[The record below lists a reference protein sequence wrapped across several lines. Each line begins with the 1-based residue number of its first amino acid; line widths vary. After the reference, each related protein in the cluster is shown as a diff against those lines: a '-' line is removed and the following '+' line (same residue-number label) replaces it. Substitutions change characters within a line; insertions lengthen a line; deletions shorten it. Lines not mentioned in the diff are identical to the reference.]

1 MKTQMTR
8 QTVIVKTR
16 VLMGTERAH
25 KDKTPTESCRGGKIG
40 REKEA
45 KRRNSWYDFLY
56 PSEVLPHFL

>member
-16 VLMGTERAH
+16 ALMGTERTQE
-25 KDKTPTESCRGGKIG
+25 DKTPTDSWGDGKIG

-45 KRRNSWYDFLY
+45 KRRKS
-56 PSEVLPHFL
+56 LP